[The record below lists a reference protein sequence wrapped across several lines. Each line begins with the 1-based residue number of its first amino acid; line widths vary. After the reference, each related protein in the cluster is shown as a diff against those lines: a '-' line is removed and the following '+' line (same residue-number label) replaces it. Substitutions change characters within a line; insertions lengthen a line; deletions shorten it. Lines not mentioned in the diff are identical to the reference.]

1 MSSIKLTKNDLS
13 VLDKSVDKMS
23 AVDRQ
28 LIDVRKKAIFQ
39 ALSAAT
45 SARVNMIQNTQKWL
59 AEMERKIFNPVFIN
73 DLSPS
78 RAIALFKY
86 INNLNLKALIETDR
100 LEIVLNN
107 YIQSGAMELNAEMN
121 KDNAKTADIKKL
133 KGEIME
139 KLSGILKSNM
149 SDAVVVDPE
158 RDKAFKEID
167 KELEPDDGEIPEN
180 VNIED
185 VKESEE
191 KTMEDLDAQ
200 LSKIDLD

>member
-45 SARVNMIQNTQKWL
+45 SARVSMIQNTQKWL

-167 KELEPDDGEIPEN
+167 KELELDDGEIPEN